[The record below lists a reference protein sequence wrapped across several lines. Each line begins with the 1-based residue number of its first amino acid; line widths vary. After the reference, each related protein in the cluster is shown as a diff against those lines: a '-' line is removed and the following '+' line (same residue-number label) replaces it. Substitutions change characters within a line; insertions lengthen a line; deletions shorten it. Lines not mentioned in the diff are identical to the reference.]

1 MLFKANRLLAL
12 AVMLPL
18 LGQGCA
24 VNQQAQVEAEA
35 KTPAA
40 AIDAAVEAELN
51 AANGVNGEERAGDSD
66 ADLVES
72 DKAELNSYAEVEYE
86 LP

>member
-12 AVMLPL
+12 AVILPL

-24 VNQQAQVEAEA
+24 VNQQAQVDVNTQ
-35 KTPAA
+35 TPAA
-40 AIDAAVEAELN
+40 AIDAAVETELN
-51 AANGVNGEERAGDSD
+51 AANGVESEERTGDSD